1 MEKRSTKHTWKKWFV
16 GLAALLAVLFF
27 MPTATPQAATKNTT
41 TWKVKV
47 NEKYSGTLTLDGTQW
62 YLNCSKVNF
71 KRLNY
76 LRRIVHLQ
84 TPKGCKITTGYYYF
98 NTQGRLDRRRTFHD
112 LDTRIGSTRFKGTY
126 CFGEVNGRLHQ
137 QYGWYRVGGVNYGI
151 GPTGK
156 VYKDRW
162 FKGCYYMLSDG
173 TLARNRHIS
182 GNIYVDANGRKCTK
196 DDFYLGTLKKNV
208 QSVLNSYGSGWS
220 VYVKDLKTN
229 TSFTIN
235 DTSMY
240 PASIIKL
247 FVMEATYASVREKR
261 IALTANVKSL
271 LREMITESDNTS
283 YNSLIR
289 VIGKGNFS
297 AGCSYINNY
306 IKQKGHTGTGVHH
319 TLHPSGS
326 SYQTDGLGSNRSSAR
341 DVGLLLER
349 IYRKKS
355 VSAAYSQQML
365 NLLLNQQR
373 RWKIPYS
380 LPAGVKCGN
389 KTGETDSYQH
399 DGAIVYGPK
408 KDYIIVVFARSG
420 EYYGI
425 RGIRNISTMVY
436 NYLNG

>member
-1 MEKRSTKHTWKKWFV
+1 
-16 GLAALLAVLFF
+16 
-27 MPTATPQAATKNTT
+27 
-41 TWKVKV
+41 
-47 NEKYSGTLTLDGTQW
+47 
-62 YLNCSKVNF
+62 
-71 KRLNY
+71 
-76 LRRIVHLQ
+76 
-84 TPKGCKITTGYYYF
+84 
-98 NTQGRLDRRRTFHD
+98 
-112 LDTRIGSTRFKGTY
+112 
-126 CFGEVNGRLHQ
+126 
-137 QYGWYRVGGVNYGI
+137 
-151 GPTGK
+151 
-156 VYKDRW
+156 
-162 FKGCYYMLSDG
+162 MLSDG

-229 TSFTIN
+229 TSFTFN

-247 FVMEATYASVREKR
+247 FVMEAAYASVREKR
-261 IALTANVKSL
+261 IALTANVKTL

-326 SYQTDGLGSNRSSAR
+326 SYQNDGLGSNRSSAR

-365 NLLLNQQR
+365 DLLLNQQR

-425 RGIRNISTMVY
+425 RGIQKISTMVY